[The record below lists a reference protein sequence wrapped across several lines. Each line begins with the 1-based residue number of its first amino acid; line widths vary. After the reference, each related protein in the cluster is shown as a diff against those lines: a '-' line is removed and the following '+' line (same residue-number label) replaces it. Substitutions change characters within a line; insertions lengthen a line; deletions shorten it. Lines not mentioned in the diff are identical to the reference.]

1 MNRPAARIGEVDRT
15 TKETAIRV
23 RVDLDG
29 TGVAKV
35 ATGVGFF
42 DHMLEQLGRHSLV
55 DLTVDAEGD
64 LHVDSH
70 HTVEDVGIAIGT
82 ALTRALGD
90 KRGIRRYGW
99 AAVPMEEALVLV
111 ALDLSGRPFLAF
123 DAPVPAEQI
132 GTYDPDLTEE
142 FFMAL
147 TRSGGIT
154 LHVRLLSGRNSHH
167 VVEGVFK
174 AVARALR
181 IAVEV
186 DPRAAGEVPSTKGIL

>member
-1 MNRPAARIGEVDRT
+1 MSRPAGRTGEVERT
-15 TKETAIRV
+15 TKETAIRLS
-23 RVDLDG
+23 VDLDG

-42 DHMLEQLGRHSLV
+42 DHMLEQLGRHSLI
-55 DLTVDAEGD
+55 DLAVDAEGD

-70 HTVEDVGIAIGT
+70 HTVEDVGIALGT
-82 ALTRALGD
+82 ALTQALGD

-123 DAPVPAEQI
+123 DAPVPSEQI

-167 VVEGVFK
+167 IVEGVFK
-174 AVARALR
+174 AVAKALR

-186 DPRAAGEVPSTKGIL
+186 DPRVGGEVPSTKGVL

>member
-167 VVEGVFK
+167 IVEGVFK

-181 IAVEV
+181 VAVEV

>member
-1 MNRPAARIGEVDRT
+1 MNPPAARTGEVDRT
-15 TKETAIRV
+15 TRETAIRV

-42 DHMLEQLGRHSLV
+42 DHMLEQLGRHSLI

-70 HTVEDVGIAIGT
+70 HTVEDVGIALGT

-123 DAPVPAEQI
+123 DAPVPTEQI

-167 VVEGVFK
+167 IVEGVFK

-186 DPRAAGEVPSTKGIL
+186 DPRAGDEVPSTKGVL

>member
-1 MNRPAARIGEVDRT
+1 VNRPAARTGEVDRT

-42 DHMLEQLGRHSLV
+42 DHMLEQLGRHSLI

-70 HTVEDVGIAIGT
+70 HTVEDVGIALGT

-123 DAPVPAEQI
+123 DAPVPTEQI

-167 VVEGVFK
+167 IVEGVFK

-186 DPRAAGEVPSTKGIL
+186 DPRTAGEVPSTKGVL

>member
-1 MNRPAARIGEVDRT
+1 MNRPAARTGEVDRT

-23 RVDLDG
+23 RVDVDG

-42 DHMLEQLGRHSLV
+42 DHMLEQLGRHSLI

-70 HTVEDVGIAIGT
+70 HTVEDVGIALGT

-123 DAPVPAEQI
+123 DAPVPTEQI

-167 VVEGVFK
+167 IVEGVFK

-186 DPRAAGEVPSTKGIL
+186 DPRTAGDVPSTKGVL

>member
-1 MNRPAARIGEVDRT
+1 MSRPAGRTGEVERT
-15 TKETAIRV
+15 TKETAIRLS
-23 RVDLDG
+23 VDLDG
-29 TGVAKV
+29 TGTAKV

-42 DHMLEQLGRHSLV
+42 DHMLEQLGRHSLI

-70 HTVEDVGIAIGT
+70 HTVEDVGIALGT
-82 ALTRALGD
+82 ALTQALGD

-123 DAPVPAEQI
+123 DAAVPAERI
-132 GTYDPDLTEE
+132 GNYDPDLTEE

-167 VVEGVFK
+167 IVEGVFK
-174 AVARALR
+174 AVAKALR
-181 IAVEV
+181 TAVEV
-186 DPRAAGEVPSTKGIL
+186 DPRAGDDVPSTKGVL

>member
-1 MNRPAARIGEVDRT
+1 MNRPAARTGEVDRT
-15 TKETAIRV
+15 TRETAIRV

-42 DHMLEQLGRHSLV
+42 DHMLEQLGRHSLI

-70 HTVEDVGIAIGT
+70 HTVEDVGIALGT

-123 DAPVPAEQI
+123 DAPVPTEQI

-167 VVEGVFK
+167 IVEGVFK

-181 IAVEV
+181 VAVEV

>member
-1 MNRPAARIGEVDRT
+1 MNRPDARTGEVDRT
-15 TKETAIRV
+15 TRETAIRV

-42 DHMLEQLGRHSLV
+42 DHMLEQLGRHSLI
-55 DLTVDAEGD
+55 DLTIDAEGD

-70 HTVEDVGIAIGT
+70 HTVEDVGIALGT

-111 ALDLSGRPFLAF
+111 ALDLSGRPFLAL
-123 DAPVPAEQI
+123 DAPVPTEQI

-167 VVEGVFK
+167 IVEGVFK

-186 DPRAAGEVPSTKGIL
+186 DPRTAGDVPSTKGVL